1 MTAIVPSR
9 RLWYVT
15 AARRDLRAGVWA
27 RLSGKTINWDT
38 CPGRRG
44 PPRTH
49 PARSQGV
56 RITEVRRDRAVLGRV
71 PALASLSDARF
82 RWWFGAQVLSASGT
96 ITQAV
101 ASSWLIL
108 RLTHSAV
115 DLAVLTALTVGPAL
129 ILGAWAGALADRLD
143 RRRLLLVTQTTFV
156 GLGLGLAACAAT
168 GTATVPVI
176 FVLTGLTGVTWAIDS
191 PARQVIVLDLVGP
204 ARLASAISL
213 YEVIINLSRVIGP
226 AAGGLLLTLSG
237 PAACFLLNG
246 LSYLPAIAVLARR
259 MPGSRP
265 SPARGPGPG
274 GAGGPAPGVRAGLRY
289 AWSVPALRG
298 CLVMA
303 ACTAVIFSSSA
314 VLPPLAVRSFHLGAG
329 GYSLLLACFGLGA
342 LPGALLA
349 AARSATAGMGRVITL
364 ALLTSAAILA
374 VAAAPTTVLACVA
387 MAAAGLF
394 SIWFVAAA
402 NTLVQLRAEPALR
415 GRVMGIWTMALPGV
429 APVSALL
436 AGLLT
441 DATGP
446 RAGFAA
452 VGASLAAAALL
463 AAWWLRPAPRSASPG
478 GPPRAAG
485 RMPGWRHD

>member
-1 MTAIVPSR
+1 M
-9 RLWYVT
+9 
-15 AARRDLRAGVWA
+15 
-27 RLSGKTINWDT
+27 LS
-38 CPGRRG
+38 
-44 PPRTH
+44 
-49 PARSQGV
+49 
-56 RITEVRRDRAVLGRV
+56 RV
-71 PALASLSDARF
+71 PALASLTDARF
-82 RWWFGAQVLSASGT
+82 RWWFSAQVLSASGT

-129 ILGAWAGALADRLD
+129 VLGAWAGGLADRLD
-143 RRRLLLVTQTTFV
+143 RRRLLLVTQSTFV
-156 GLGLGLAACAAT
+156 GLGLALAACAAT

-246 LSYLPAIAVLARR
+246 LSYLPAIAVLGRR
-259 MPGSRP
+259 MPGSRT
-265 SPARGPGPG
+265 SPVSVPAP
-274 GAGGPAPGVRAGLRY
+274 GGPAPGVRAGLRY

-349 AARSATAGMGRVITL
+349 AARSATAGMSRVITL

-374 VAAAPTTVLACVA
+374 VAAAPTTILACAA

-402 NTLVQLRAEPALR
+402 NTLVQLRADPALR

-441 DATGP
+441 DDAGP
-446 RAGFAA
+446 RAGVAA

-478 GPPRAAG
+478 GPPRAAR